1 MLTGSRLVRRL
12 AAALMLVLLG
22 LLASPAGGA
31 PKVREHRVA
40 RGNTLGKLA
49 KRYTITVEAL
59 CYANDIEKNARIKI
73 GQKLL
78 IPPKDDEGGKKTRKV
93 LDKRRSDQGDD
104 EGSKKK
110 RSKPKRDDKKKR
122 SGKKKVAAPGEPSW
136 HRVYRRQNLGS
147 IARRYHTTVAA
158 IVHANDIQKKE
169 PIHPGQMLIIPPKD
183 DEDGSRTRRIYDAR
197 DGEPPVEEAD
207 EPKKGTKA
215 GSSWAKYK
223 KTPKKK
229 GYIRIVGRK
238 DRGFEG
244 YLVNHKRLVTTKAK
258 KAMKQ
263 VLATAD
269 GDEHDIDLRLLRL
282 LADVSDTFGGRA
294 IRIVSGFRLGS
305 TSATSRHR
313 HGKAI
318 DFVVVGVP
326 NTALRDYIKTLDDVG
341 VGYYPNSS
349 FIHMDVRTQWTYW
362 IDYSG
367 PGQRPRYGGFWTRRS
382 K

>member
-1 MLTGSRLVRRL
+1 
-12 AAALMLVLLG
+12 MLVLLG
-22 LLASPAGGA
+22 LLASPASGA
-31 PKVREHRVA
+31 PSVREHRVA

-49 KRYTITVEAL
+49 KRYAITVDAL
-59 CYANDIEKNARIKI
+59 CYANDIAKNAQIKI

-78 IPPKDDEGGKKTRKV
+78 IPPKDDEGGKKTRKI
-93 LDKRRSDQGDD
+93 LEQRRAGKGD
-104 EGSKKK
+104 KK
-110 RSKPKRDDKKKR
+110 RATKKRAKAKRDGTQKK
-122 SGKKKVAAPGEPSW
+122 SAPAGQPRW

-147 IARRYHTTVAA
+147 IARRYRTTVAA

-169 PIHPGQMLIIPPKD
+169 PIHPGQMLIIPPED
-183 DEDGSRTRRIYDAR
+183 DEDGARTRKIFDAR
-197 DGEPPVEEAD
+197 DGEPPVEESE
-207 EPKKGTKA
+207 EPGTK
-215 GSSWAKYK
+215 GSSSWTKYK
-223 KTPKKK
+223 RAPKKK
-229 GYIRIVGRK
+229 GYIQIVGRK

-258 KAMKQ
+258 KAMRR

-282 LADVSDTFGGRA
+282 LADVSDTFGGRP
-294 IRIVSGFRLGS
+294 IRIVSGYRLGS

-326 NTALRDYIKTLDDVG
+326 NTALRDYVKTLDHVG

-349 FIHMDVRTQWTYW
+349 FIHLDVRTQWTYW

-382 K
+382 Q